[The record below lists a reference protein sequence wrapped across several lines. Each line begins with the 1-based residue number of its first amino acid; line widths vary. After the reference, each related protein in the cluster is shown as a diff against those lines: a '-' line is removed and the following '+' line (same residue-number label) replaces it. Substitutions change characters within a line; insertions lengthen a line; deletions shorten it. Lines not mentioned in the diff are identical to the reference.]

1 MGIRRELV
9 AEGSGGGRGGSGGG
23 GSLLEEEARESSAF
37 DRGELAASC
46 AEFGPE
52 HGEYLGAP
60 GVHGHP
66 LGLEKR
72 TQERRVLGN
81 AAERRDAAEGT
92 PRHGCGGWSCE
103 RRVWPGMPWESRP
116 ANPRTAAARPP
127 FAQQRT
133 AEQQRADDGHD
144 HDHFAPQLCFVA
156 TTFLPWTLMGRTLCN
171 TLYRHP
177 WILYTGPRP
186 FLSGF

>member
-23 GSLLEEEARESSAF
+23 GLSTRRRLENRPRSIVASSLRPVRSSAQSMASIS
-37 DRGELAASC
+37 ELQVCTGTPWDSRNEPRSAAFSGMLPSAGTLPRARRATGAEAGAASGVC
-46 AEFGPE
+46 GLGC
-52 HGEYLGAP
+52 HGSLDRPTHVRLPLALPSLSSAP
-60 GVHGHP
+60 
-66 LGLEKR
+66 
-72 TQERRVLGN
+72 QSSS
-81 AAERRDAAEGT
+81 AQMM
-92 PRHGCGGWSCE
+92 
-103 RRVWPGMPWESRP
+103 GMI
-116 ANPRTAAARPP
+116 TL
-127 FAQQRT
+127 
-133 AEQQRADDGHD
+133 
-144 HDHFAPQLCFVA
+144 QLCFVA